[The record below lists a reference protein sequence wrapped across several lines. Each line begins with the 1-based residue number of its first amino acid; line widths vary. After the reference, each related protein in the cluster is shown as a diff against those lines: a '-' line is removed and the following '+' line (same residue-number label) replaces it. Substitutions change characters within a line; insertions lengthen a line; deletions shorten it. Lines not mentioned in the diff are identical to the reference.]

1 MIDVVTWGTAHLY
14 GDAMAQQHRL
24 RHRLFVERNGWKV
37 PSHDGMEYD
46 QFDTPAAVYLVRRDN
61 AGVVGGVARLIPTNR
76 PYMLKELW
84 PDMLEGEVPATP
96 SVWEATR
103 FGIED
108 TLEPAAKRRIAAE
121 IVIGCL
127 EYGMMLGIERY
138 LVLMPPLIIRRTIGG
153 AGCEVRFLG
162 QSRELAAYPVAAAEI
177 RVSPEALAA
186 ARARAG
192 IDHEVIRHNAIT
204 KEAA

>member
-1 MIDVVTWGTAHLY
+1 MIDVVTWGTAHLF
-14 GDAMAQQHRL
+14 GDAWAQQHRL
-24 RHRLFVERNGWKV
+24 RHRLFIERNGWQV

-46 QFDTPAAVYLVRRDN
+46 QFDTPAAVYLVRRD
-61 AGVVGGVARLIPTNR
+61 GDGTVGGVARLIPTHR

-84 PDMLEGEVPATP
+84 PEMLEGDVPTTP

-108 TLEPAAKRRIAAE
+108 TLDAGAKRAIAAE

-127 EYGMMLGIERY
+127 EYGMMMGIERY

-153 AGCEVRFLG
+153 AGCQVRFLG
-162 QSRELAAYPVAAAEI
+162 QSRSLAAYPVAAAEI
-177 RVSPEALAA
+177 RVSAEALAG

-192 IDHEVIRHNAIT
+192 LDQPVLRQPALT
-204 KEAA
+204 REAA